1 MIRAVPLGGYACG
14 KIPPRG
20 DYGFSGFM
28 RGSEDAPN
36 TFMKNGSV
44 TSPDL
49 RQDTSLFGL
58 LALLAFAM
66 RKAQDPL
73 ADMRVAMIDNT
84 PAR

>member
-1 MIRAVPLGGYACG
+1 
-14 KIPPRG
+14 
-20 DYGFSGFM
+20 
-28 RGSEDAPN
+28 
-36 TFMKNGSV
+36 MKNGSV